1 MQTEKRCIST
11 NERLT
16 NSVGSVV
23 FKCPNCADYEIIRSK
38 KAREIVAKYV
48 CPKCGFE
55 GPN

>member
-1 MQTEKRCIST
+1 MDSKICNAT
-11 NERLT
+11 NVRIA
-16 NSVGSVV
+16 NDRGSVI
-23 FKCPNCADYEIIRSK
+23 FKCPSCQDADIIRST